1 LRPFS
6 SELVS
11 EFVFMG
17 SSKGRNALTFVFI
30 TLLIDVIGISII
42 IPVMPTLIEQLI
54 HGDVSVAAKYNGWL
68 MLTYALMQFVFSP
81 VLGGLSDRYGRR
93 PILLISL
100 LGLGIDYVFLAMA
113 PSIAWLFIGRAIAGI
128 AGASFTT
135 ASAYIADVST
145 PEKRAQNFGLIGVA
159 FGVGFI
165 LGPVIGGIASDWG
178 PRAPFWL
185 SAGLSMVNFLYGFFV
200 FPESLAKENRRA
212 FNWKR
217 ANAVGSLLQLRKYP
231 VVSGMVISLTLV
243 YIAAHAVQSTWSFF
257 TIFKF
262 GWSEKIVGYSLGLVG
277 LLIAVVQG
285 GLIRVAIPK
294 LGKENAV
301 LVGLALYAIG
311 MFLFSFANQSW
322 MMFAIL
328 IPYCLGGIAGPALQ
342 GIISGEVAANEQGEL
357 QGGLTALMSV
367 TSIIGPL
374 LMNNLFS
381 YFSSKNAPVYFP
393 GAPFLLGGLLMIAS
407 ILFAWPKLKKSTDRL
422 EGQVGNTN

>member
-1 LRPFS
+1 LRPFF

>member
-1 LRPFS
+1 
-6 SELVS
+6 
-11 EFVFMG
+11 MG

>member
-1 LRPFS
+1 
-6 SELVS
+6 
-11 EFVFMG
+11 MG

-381 YFSSKNAPVYFP
+381 YFSGKNAPVYFP